1 MYKQT
6 PAELMCVIHLFHEH
20 KLSYILF
27 KCEHIFAG
35 ANKNLDILFETDA
48 EFHAAAR
55 VLEKEGYVLRFSEKF
70 ERYKLM
76 YCGLKEGKMYSIH
89 LHREIAWHG
98 IVALDKKEAFARKQT
113 VAPLIIVPGVEDAIL
128 IHAAHVVFENFKVT
142 DQELFYLHQFSST
155 SVNKNY
161 ILERAARHHWK
172 RGFLRVVRR
181 KKELTSLEA
190 VFSLFEKC
198 VVDFVTFHPRSLIA
212 LFKKLFGKLRIFR
225 RHGCLIVLMGVNGA
239 GKSTLTRELLQA
251 YGPLT
256 KHLGI
261 SQNGYYYGW
270 EPFSPVAK
278 MVSWVVKKKNVEV
291 FEDVNK
297 KKSGIFHELVFVY
310 NYVDY
315 LLRYL
320 FKIYPATRRGLVV
333 TDRYFY
339 DLYGQYTHG
348 PTSKMLPFLMKMFPK
363 PDSVFVLD
371 APMSLLVVRRKENK
385 LYSDVQKSAERT
397 VKDISYL
404 EAQRERYFELKRMF
418 HGELIDTTRDLKM
431 NVSTMI
437 EKSWRVVVRD

>member
-6 PAELMCVIHLFHEH
+6 PAELMLLIRLFHVH

-48 EFHAAAR
+48 DFHAAAR
-55 VLEKEGYVLRFSEKF
+55 VLEKEGYVVRFSEKF
-70 ERYKLM
+70 EKYKLM
-76 YCGLKEGKMYSIH
+76 YCGLKDGNMYSVH

-98 IVALDKKEAFARKQT
+98 IVALDKKEVFARKQT
-113 VAPLIIVPGVEDAIL
+113 VAPLIIVPGVEDSIL
-128 IHAAHVVFENFKVT
+128 IHAAHAVFENFKVT
-142 DQELFYLHQFSST
+142 DKELFYLHQFSST
-155 SVNKNY
+155 TVNKNY
-161 ILERAARHHWK
+161 ILAQASRFHWK
-172 RGFLRVVRR
+172 RGFLLVVRR

-190 VFSLFEKC
+190 LLSLFEKC
-198 VVDFVTFHPRSLIA
+198 AIDLVTLRPGSMLSL
-212 LFKKLFGKLRIFR
+212 FNKLFGKFRVFR
-225 RHGCLIVLMGVNGA
+225 RRGCLIVLIGVNGA
-239 GKSTLTRELLQA
+239 GKSTLARKLLEA
-251 YGPLT
+251 YAPLT
-256 KHLGI
+256 AHLGI
-261 SQNGYYYGW
+261 SQKGYYYGW
-270 EPFSPVAK
+270 EPFSPVARV
-278 MVSWVVKKKNVEV
+278 VSWTVKKKKVEV

-297 KKSGIFHELVFVY
+297 KKSGIFHEFVFVY

-315 LLRYL
+315 LLRYI

-348 PTSKMLPFLMKMFPK
+348 PTSKILPFLMKMFPK

-397 VKDISYL
+397 VKDISDL

-418 HGELIDTTRDLKM
+418 HGELVDTTRDIKSSVGAM
-431 NVSTMI
+431 V